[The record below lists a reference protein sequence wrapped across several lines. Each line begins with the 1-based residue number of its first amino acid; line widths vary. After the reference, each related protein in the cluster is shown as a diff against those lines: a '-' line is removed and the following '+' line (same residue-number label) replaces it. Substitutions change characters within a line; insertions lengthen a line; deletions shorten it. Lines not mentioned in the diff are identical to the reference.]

1 MKSRHVFYTKTM
13 GDLYLE
19 QGYVQDAENVYMT
32 ILTKDPG
39 RTDCLSALSLCRE
52 KDVGQ
57 SRAGTEQGADL
68 KPADLAGLV
77 RSWVDLIRQEG
88 QGCG

>member
-19 QGYVQDAENVYMT
+19 QGYVQEAENVYMA

-52 KDVGQ
+52 KGK
-57 SRAGTEQGADL
+57 DL
-68 KPADLAGLV
+68 KPSDLAGLV
-77 RSWVDLIRQEG
+77 RSWVDLVRQEG
-88 QGCG
+88 QGRC